1 MNVELEFL
9 EGDDLYP
16 RVVLE
21 TMLRAK
27 ANLWIA
33 TANVKDC
40 QVEIRGRYRS
50 IIDGF
55 AALCRK
61 GVEVR
66 LLHSG
71 VPSASFLGSLKES
84 GLAGNRNFKM
94 RRCGRIHFK
103 AILVD
108 DRHLH
113 LGSANLTGA
122 GLGAKGSKRRNF
134 ELGILTQNAALID
147 RVAQLYHRIWEG
159 LLCPECGRRNVCY
172 VPLEEPREDES
183 AKHAKRREKTTER
196 AFDHGLHGLHG

>member
-9 EGDDLYP
+9 EGDELYP

-40 QVEIRGRYRS
+40 QIQLRGRYRS
-50 IIDGF
+50 IVEAF
-55 AALCRK
+55 AALCSK

-66 LLHSG
+66 LLHAG
-71 VPSASFLGSLKES
+71 IPSASFLGSLKES
-84 GLAGNRNFKM
+84 GLAGNRNFRM
-94 RRCGRIHFK
+94 RRCPRVHFK
-103 AILVD
+103 AVLAD

-122 GLGAKGSKRRNF
+122 GLGAKSPRRRNF
-134 ELGILTQNAALID
+134 EVGFLTPDATLIE
-147 RVAQLYHRIWEG
+147 RVARLFHHIWEG
-159 LLCPECGRRNVCY
+159 LACPDCGRRRVCY
-172 VPLEEPREDES
+172 VPLEEPRL
-183 AKHAKRREKTTER
+183 TR
-196 AFDHGLHGLHG
+196 A